1 MEALKQDIQAHTVM
15 YMDLAHGDHT
25 TSVVLHDVNPCSI
38 SDVW

>member
-1 MEALKQDIQAHTVM
+1 MEALKQDIQARTVM

-25 TSVVLHDVNPCSI
+25 TSVDVNPCSI